1 MGFANMG
8 PISQKGLPLYL
19 GRYKDRKT
27 GRLKLI
33 SPPNYLYNWREWS
46 SVFDHGV
53 IDLAYKWNQFVRSA
67 DRVVMILKK
76 KGIWEK
82 YIAARAKKY
91 TLSAL
96 RRSQLLKTIKSV
108 QNGKFKPFTVMSDKY
123 KQEFIKEIKAW
134 NYAGISNGI

>member
-1 MGFANMG
+1 MGFAHMG
-8 PISQKGLPLYL
+8 PVSQKGLPLYL

-33 SPPNYLYNWREWS
+33 SPPNYLYNWKNWN

-67 DRVVMILKK
+67 DHIVMTLKK
-76 KGIWEK
+76 KAVWAK
-82 YIAARAKKY
+82 YIAAKSKKY

-108 QNGKFKPFTVMSDKY
+108 QNGKFKPFTAMT
-123 KQEFIKEIKAW
+123 
-134 NYAGISNGI
+134 